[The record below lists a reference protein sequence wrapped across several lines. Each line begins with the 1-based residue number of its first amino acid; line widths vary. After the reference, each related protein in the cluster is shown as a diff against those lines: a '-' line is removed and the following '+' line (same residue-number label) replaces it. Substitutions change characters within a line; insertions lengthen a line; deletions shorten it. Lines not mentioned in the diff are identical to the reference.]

1 MSNEEKEL
9 RTWDV
14 LPARSGEAFVA
25 ARERALA
32 SGQSVLQSNEGVIY
46 QVSPSG
52 QFQEIKRIDPPLQV
66 EKGKIIILK

>member
-9 RTWDV
+9 RTWEV

-32 SGQSVLQSNEGVIY
+32 SGQSVLQSANGVIY
-46 QVSPSG
+46 QVSPNG
-52 QFQEIKRIDPPLQV
+52 AAREVKRIDPPLRV

>member
-9 RTWDV
+9 QTWEV
-14 LPARSGEAFVA
+14 LPSRSGEAFVA
-25 ARERALA
+25 ARDRALA
-32 SGQSVLQSNEGVIY
+32 SGQSVLQSAAGVIY

-52 QFQEIKRIDPPLQV
+52 ASHEVMRIDPPLQV